1 MIRLPVRPLPASFE
15 LHDLAE
21 RNSPP
26 RFARRVVS
34 ADMTVFGRRVALI
47 SLVAPNL
54 DTVDDQVVRVLLAA
68 DSVAMYNHG
77 F

>member
-1 MIRLPVRPLPASFE
+1 
-15 LHDLAE
+15 
-21 RNSPP
+21 
-26 RFARRVVS
+26 
-34 ADMTVFGRRVALI
+34 MTVFGRRVALI